1 MIHCCNQVEQP
12 IYFVKFNYLVWLFV
26 YYAIMCHTHIV
37 YYVLN
42 NNFFLSLP
50 PFPRTFVVLKSRN
63 ERMLLIYGD
72 DISYIR
78 CTDSE
83 DETDQ

>member
-1 MIHCCNQVEQP
+1 
-12 IYFVKFNYLVWLFV
+12 
-26 YYAIMCHTHIV
+26 
-37 YYVLN
+37 
-42 NNFFLSLP
+42 
-50 PFPRTFVVLKSRN
+50 LKSRN